1 MNLQGWRYHVVG
13 RDSSLE
19 LMMDNAAAMRSNLK
33 EADIVI
39 FSGGTDISPTIYGEF
54 TVHPLTQKADRKR
67 DSLENKIYVAS
78 LAKKKVLVGVCR
90 GAQLLNCLNGGL
102 LWQHVDNHTNTTHMV
117 MYTDE
122 KGNRYGVMTTSDHH
136 QMMRPAKHAR
146 ILGVCN
152 KATIKCT
159 GTEDNPVTED
169 EDIDPEIV
177 WYPRTKSLCYQP
189 HPEWG
194 LASDRNLFIDC
205 VRRVMIGV

>member
-13 RDSSLE
+13 RDQSLE
-19 LMMDNAAAMRSNLK
+19 LMMDNALSVRTSLK
-33 EADIVI
+33 EADIII

-54 TVHPLTQKADRKR
+54 AVHPLTQRPDRRR
-67 DSLENKIYVAS
+67 DALEGKIYLAA

-90 GAQLLNCLNGGL
+90 GAQLLNCLNGGT
-102 LWQHVDNHTNTTHMV
+102 LWQHVDNHRNTTHMV
-117 MYTDE
+117 TYTGPNGD
-122 KGNRYGVMTTSDHH
+122 RYGVITTSDHH

-152 KATIKCT
+152 KATVKCT
-159 GTEDNPVTED
+159 ATEEHPAD
-169 EDIDPEIV
+169 DIDAEIV

-194 LASDRNLFIDC
+194 LASDRNLFVDC
-205 VRRVMIGV
+205 VKRVMIGA